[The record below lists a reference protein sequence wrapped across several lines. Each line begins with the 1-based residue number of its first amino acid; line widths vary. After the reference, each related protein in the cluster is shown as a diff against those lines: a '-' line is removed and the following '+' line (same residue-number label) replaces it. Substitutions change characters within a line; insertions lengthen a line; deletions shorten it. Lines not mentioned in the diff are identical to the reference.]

1 MEIRC
6 NHLLPERGEDPPA
19 GRKTHKSGAWQRP
32 AKTKRHPDPKAKI
45 FERKTNQ

>member
-6 NHLLPERGEDPPA
+6 NHLLPERGEDFPA

-32 AKTKRHPDPKAKI
+32 AKTMRNTNPKAKI
-45 FERKTNQ
+45 FERKMNQ